1 MIELGIIMLVKNKG
15 KNILTFK
22 FLKNSIS
29 SKRLLKFKSNKIIKL
44 LLKMF

>member
-1 MIELGIIMLVKNKG
+1 MIRLGIIMLVKNKG

-22 FLKNSIS
+22 FLKIQFLQKDSI
-29 SKRLLKFKSNKIIKL
+29 KFQSNKIIKL

>member
-1 MIELGIIMLVKNKG
+1 MIRLGIIMLVKNKG

-29 SKRLLKFKSNKIIKL
+29 SKDSIKFQSNKIIKL